1 MIRACKTSAQ
11 WHKVLNDLWG
21 NKTRTLLI
29 VFSIAVGLF
38 ATGALVSTRTV
49 LASQM
54 TNGYAATHPSSGT
67 LHTLEPFDQE
77 FVRSVRAMK
86 GVQDADGRR
95 NMTFRVQAQSG
106 KWLTLWLSAIADYE
120 DMRVNRVWPQSG
132 DWPPPEREI
141 LVERTALA
149 LLNAQVGDTVLVE
162 TSDKKQRELRIAGL
176 THDLSQFP
184 ARFTNTAY
192 GYISFDTLEWL
203 GEPYGFNTL
212 HIMAENRNDKAY
224 VQSVLDAAETKA
236 ERSGLTVLSTTI
248 DQFPLDEMVETV
260 ILLLSILALLSLCLS
275 AFLIVNT
282 ISAQMAQQVQ
292 QIGVMK
298 AIGARTD
305 QILSMYMAMV
315 VLYGLIALAIAVP
328 LSVGGAYVLCRFATD
343 LLNFDLKSFYVP
355 PLALALQIAIG
366 LVVPIL
372 SSLYPFL
379 SGLRVSAAEA
389 MSGYGG
395 GSRQFSAGPITRLLS
410 GANLWFARHF
420 LARPLLLSLRNTFRS
435 RTRLSL
441 TLTTLTLAGAI
452 FISVFSVR
460 ASLFRTIN
468 DLIQW
473 RAFDSMLTFT
483 RPYRAEKIE
492 QKAMQVPGVVQT
504 DVWIEI
510 PVNRVRPDKTESDPV
525 FLLAPRTD
533 SGLVSPPVMVQGR
546 WLAPD
551 DENGVVVNAYMLK
564 KEADVKLG
572 DEIMLNIEGRE
583 RSWRVVGV
591 SLGGAPST
599 VYANYAPIARITGNV
614 GMAST
619 VVVTT
624 HGRDESSAVQVA
636 EALESHFKDAGLR
649 TTSAETTAEERAQEQ
664 ASYGI
669 LIVGLLVM
677 AVLFAVVG
685 GLGLMGTMSINVI
698 ERTREI
704 GVMRAI
710 GAPTRSVAQVFIV
723 ESVAVGVISWLF
735 ATLLALPLSKV
746 MSDAVG
752 IPLMGTPITFN
763 FSAAGVGLW
772 LVVVVLLSVLASF
785 IPAQN
790 ASRLTVREVL
800 AYE

>member
-1 MIRACKTSAQ
+1 MISAQ

-29 VFSIAVGLF
+29 VLSIAVGLF
-38 ATGALVSTRTV
+38 ATGAIVSTRTV

-54 TNGYAATHPSSGT
+54 AQGYTATYPSSGT

-95 NMTFRVQAQSG
+95 SMTFRIQAQSG
-106 KWLTLWLSAIADYE
+106 KWLTLQLSAISDYE

-132 DWPPPEREI
+132 DWPPPEHEM

-149 LLNAQVGDTVLVE
+149 LLDAKAGDTVLVE
-162 TSDKKQRELRIAGL
+162 TPDKKQRELRIAGL

-184 ARFTNTAY
+184 ARFTNMAY
-192 GYISFDTLEWL
+192 GYISFNTLEWL

-212 HIMAENRNDKAY
+212 HIVTENRNDKAY
-224 VQSVLDAAETKA
+224 VQSILDAAKIKA
-236 ERSGLTVLSTTI
+236 ERSGLTVLSTTV
-248 DQFPLDEMVETV
+248 DKFPLDEMVETV
-260 ILLLSILALLSLCLS
+260 MLLLSILGLLSLCLS

-298 AIGARTD
+298 ALGARTD
-305 QILSMYMAMV
+305 QILGMYLVMV
-315 VLYGLIALAIAVP
+315 ALYGVIALAIAVP
-328 LSVGGAYVLCRFATD
+328 LSLAGAYVLCRFATD
-343 LLNFDLKSFYVP
+343 LLNFDLKSFNVP
-355 PLALALQIAIG
+355 PLAIALQIAIG
-366 LVVPIL
+366 LIVPVL
-372 SSLYPFL
+372 SSLYPFM
-379 SGLRVSAAEA
+379 SGLRVTAAEA
-389 MSGYGG
+389 MSAYGG
-395 GSRQFSAGPITRLLS
+395 GSRQFAAGPINRLLS

-483 RPYRAEKIE
+483 RPYRAEKVE
-492 QKAMQVPGVVQT
+492 QEALQVPGVVQT

-510 PVNRVRPDKTESDPV
+510 PVNRVRSDKTESDPV

-572 DEIMLNIEGRE
+572 DEIMLKIEGRE

-591 SLGGAPST
+591 CLGGAPST
-599 VYANYAPIARITGNV
+599 VYANYAPIARMTGNV

-624 HGRDESSAVQVA
+624 QGRDQASAVQVA

-669 LIVGLLVM
+669 LVIGLLVM

-723 ESVAVGVISWLF
+723 ESVAIGVLSWLF
-735 ATLLALPLSKV
+735 ATLLALPLSKI

-763 FSAAGVGLW
+763 FSVAGAGLW

>member
-1 MIRACKTSAQ
+1 MISAQ

-29 VFSIAVGLF
+29 VLSIGVGLF
-38 ATGALVSTRTV
+38 ATGAIVSTRTV

-54 TNGYAATHPSSGT
+54 AQGYAATHPSSGT
-67 LHTLEPFDQE
+67 IRTLEPFNEE

-95 NMTFRVQAQSG
+95 NMTFRIQAQSG
-106 KWLTLWLSAIADYE
+106 KWLTLRLFAISDYS
-120 DMRVNRVWPQSG
+120 DMHLNRVQPQSG
-132 DWPPPEREI
+132 AWPPPEHE
-141 LVERTALA
+141 LLLERTALA
-149 LLNAQVGDTVLVE
+149 LLGTRVGDTVWVE
-162 TSDKKQRELRIAGL
+162 TPDKKQRELRIAGL

-192 GYISFDTLEWL
+192 GYIAFNTLEWL

-212 HIMAENRNDKAY
+212 HIVAENPSDKAY
-224 VQSVLDAAETKA
+224 ARSILDAVETKTKK
-236 ERSGLTVLSTTI
+236 SGLTVLSTSV
-248 DQFPLDEMVETV
+248 DKFPLDEMVETV
-260 ILLLSILALLSLCLS
+260 MLLLSILGLLSLCLS

-282 ISAQMAQQVQ
+282 ISALLAQQVR

-305 QILSMYMAMV
+305 QIMSMYLAMV
-315 VLYGLIALAIAVP
+315 VMYGLMGLVIAVP
-328 LSVGGAYVLCRFATD
+328 PGILGSYVLCRLTTD
-343 LLNFDLKSFYVP
+343 LLNFDLTSFGVP
-355 PLALALQIAIG
+355 PQTILIQVAIG
-366 LVVPIL
+366 LIVPVL
-372 SSLYPFL
+372 ASLYPFL
-379 SGLRVSAAEA
+379 SGLRVTAAEA
-389 MSGYGG
+389 MSTYGA
-395 GSRQFSAGPITRLLS
+395 SQRQSWTGPISRLFS
-410 GANLWFARHF
+410 GPNIWFARRV
-420 LARPLLLSLRNTFRS
+420 LVRPWLLSLRNTFRS

-468 DLIQW
+468 DLLQW
-473 RAFDSMLTFT
+473 RTFDSMLTFT
-483 RPYRAEKIE
+483 RPYRTEKIE
-492 QKAMQVPGVVQT
+492 QEALLVPGVVHT

-510 PVNRVRPDKTESDPV
+510 PMIRVRADKSDSDTV
-525 FLLAPRTD
+525 FLFAPR
-533 SGLVSPPVMVQGR
+533 SGSDLVSPPVMIQGR
-546 WLAPD
+546 WLEPSDQDA
-551 DENGVVVNAYMLK
+551 VVVNAYLLK
-564 KEADVKLG
+564 KETDIKLG
-572 DEIMLNIEGRE
+572 DEIVLKIDGRE

-591 SLGGAPST
+591 CLGQAPPT
-599 VYANYAPIARITGNV
+599 AYANYAPVARMTGNV
-614 GMAST
+614 GRAST

-624 HGRDESSAVQVA
+624 QQRDEASAVQVA
-636 EALESHFKDAGLR
+636 GALESHFKDIGLR
-649 TTSAETTAEERAQEQ
+649 TDSAETTAEERNKDE

-669 LIVGLLVM
+669 LIAGLLAM
-677 AVLFAVVG
+677 AVLFAIVG

-710 GAPTRSVAQVFIV
+710 GAPTRSVAQVFVV
-723 ESVAVGVISWLF
+723 ESVAIGVLSWLF

-763 FSAAGVGLW
+763 FSMAGVGLW
-772 LVVVVLLSVLASF
+772 LLVVVLLSVLASF
-785 IPAQN
+785 IPARN